1 APGSLRS
8 RGARSVVAS
17 PAGRHPAPGQ
27 AWGAGPLPPPLPA
40 LLEPL
45 IPASEI
51 AQPLRGAC
59 PQKPGQARSRPEIDR
74 LGSELLRSH
83 EAALEQRLDRAQR
96 RFVARLLLAAPSKS
110 ANV

>member
-1 APGSLRS
+1 HR
-8 RGARSVVAS
+8 ARLVVAPLVEQQLGPS
-17 PAGRHPAPGQ
+17 HGLGDVPIPAP
-27 AWGAGPLPPPLPA
+27 LPG

-59 PQKPGQARSRPEIDR
+59 TQKPGQARARPEIDR
-74 LGSELLRSH
+74 LGSKLLRTH
-83 EAALEQRLDRAQR
+83 EAALEQPLDRAQR